1 MSQEKPMKKPIFL
14 LLYCLTALTL
24 QAISN
29 VRLIPVPSLPQL
41 PVSAI
46 HRIFQ
51 DSEGLMWYGTV
62 NGLCCDDGYQ
72 VSVIRSDINTPGLLN
87 DNTIQSIAEDET
99 GRIWFG
105 TDHGAYILDK
115 KTRQVTPLDIQRLQ
129 TSFIYSIRKTSDG
142 YMWIATGHRLLR
154 YNTLGELQK
163 TYLLYDH
170 EGNPSWMAGF
180 CESRQKQLLI
190 TVGREGIYRYD
201 KKTDTFTRYANPPS
215 GRNLTCIVQ
224 DRTHNYFWVGT
235 SSSGLLLFNP
245 SAPKD
250 SVYTY
255 SPLPVNPMGETEG
268 DILYMEQDSHE
279 GTLWMTTRSSL
290 IAMRYD
296 EAHRCLR
303 QTDFRLPA
311 EYGNMLNE
319 IYQDKEGNLW
329 VASFDGKSFIIHFT
343 ENAPEEFTLPALQQR
358 VRFQP
363 AIMALS
369 DAGEGKMWISQERTG
384 LGLYDLSRHEATLYS
399 DFLPLKNLALGSI
412 KQMAESRRENSVWV
426 VPEGRN
432 LIYELGREGMQMKHI
447 RTLSLPDKVKRHF
460 TQIYEDR
467 NGTLWAGTNNGLFTF
482 SLHDNQWHTVCDTL
496 GQISALKEDKQGNL
510 WIGTANK
517 GLYQQ
522 AFKKGCKKTPS
533 PLSITCLSVQ
543 EDSLIWIGTQEGGV
557 YALNPQTGKLTDHT
571 RLCGLNGNIV
581 NQLEFDVYG
590 HLWIDT
596 NQKLIEYNPKNHS
609 FSTYLTTDNSM
620 LLRRFI
626 PTAIC
631 KGHDGRIYFGGI
643 PGICAVTPSA
653 RLDQPSRNIP
663 TFITGIYV
671 KGKPIA
677 NGKTLTLQPDE
688 YDLDIHFS
696 SLDYLNASKIRYAYR
711 LIGLDKEW
719 NYTTVGQHTV
729 NYKHLP
735 HGNYVFEV
743 KATDGYGIWSEK
755 ITRLHIERLP
765 AFYQTGWAITLYI
778 VLLTAGLFLG
788 FRFYLRRMKVKNEEL
803 YADSTELMKM
813 RSYLNEKPVPQAEIR
828 ISDMEFAKLD
838 EILLGNILKA
848 VEENLSEPDFDVQ
861 HLAEKVNMSRSTLT
875 RKLKAI
881 TGLTPLE
888 YIRRVKMQHACRMLE
903 DPRTTVNEVAL
914 ALGYYNRKYFTS
926 CFKEEYGITPS
937 EYQKQ
942 QEKRDT
948 SEAKEG

>member
-1 MSQEKPMKKPIFL
+1 L
-14 LLYCLTALTL
+14 LLFCLIEFTL
-24 QAISN
+24 QAASH
-29 VRLIPVPSLPQL
+29 VRLTPIPSLPQL
-41 PVSAI
+41 PVNAI

-51 DSEGLMWYGTV
+51 DSKGLMWYGTV

-72 VSVIRSDINTPGLLN
+72 INVIRSDINTPGLLS
-87 DNTIQSIAEDET
+87 DNTIQSIAEDDN

-115 KTRQVTPLDIQRLQ
+115 ASGQVTPLDSKELQ
-129 TSFIYSIRKTSDG
+129 TRFIYSIRKTSDG
-142 YMWIATGHRLLR
+142 YMWVATRHKLLR
-154 YNTLGELQK
+154 YNASGELQK
-163 TYLLYDH
+163 TYLLYNP
-170 EGNPSWMAGF
+170 EGGPAWITGF
-180 CESRQKQLLI
+180 CESRQKQILI
-190 TVGREGIYRYD
+190 TIGKEGIYRYD
-201 KKTDTFTRYANPPS
+201 KKTDTFIRYASPPS
-215 GRNLTCIVQ
+215 GEKLTCIVQ

-235 SSSGLLLFNP
+235 NSDGLLLFNP

-250 SVYTY
+250 SIYTY
-255 SPLPVNPMGETEG
+255 SPLPVNPMGETER
-268 DILYMEQDSHE
+268 DILYMVQDSRE

-296 EAHRCLR
+296 ETQRCLR

-319 IYQDKEGNLW
+319 IYQDKDGNLW

-343 ENAPEEFTLPALQQR
+343 ENAPEEFALPALQER

-363 AIMALS
+363 AIMALC

-384 LGLYDLSRHEATLYS
+384 LCLYDLPHHKVTLYT
-399 DFLPLKNLALGSI
+399 DFPAVNGLSLATI
-412 KQMAESRRENSVWV
+412 KQMTEARREGNVWV
-426 VPEGRN
+426 IPEGQS
-432 LIYELGREGMQMKHI
+432 LIYELGRKGMQMKHL
-447 RTLSLPDKVKRHF
+447 RTLSLPEKTKRYF
-460 TQIYEDR
+460 TQTYEDH
-467 NGTLWAGTNNGLFTF
+467 NGTLWAGTNNGLFSFT
-482 SLHDNQWHTVCDTL
+482 LHDNQLHTVCDTL
-496 GQISALKEDKQGNL
+496 GLVSAIKEDKKGNL
-510 WIGTANK
+510 WIGTVNK
-517 GLYQQ
+517 GLYQLSP
-522 AFKKGCKKTPS
+522 KGECHKIPS

-543 EDSLIWIGTQEGGV
+543 EDSLIWMGTQEGGV
-557 YALNPQTGKLTDHT
+557 YALNWQTGKLTDHT
-571 RLCGLNGNIV
+571 RLCELYGNIV

-653 RLDQPSRNIP
+653 RLDQPSKNIP
-663 TFITGIYV
+663 TFITGTYV
-671 KGKPIA
+671 MGKPVT
-677 NGKTLTLQPDE
+677 NGNSLTLQPDE

-719 NYTTVGQHTV
+719 NYTAVGQHTV

-743 KATDGYGIWSEK
+743 KATDGYGIWSDK

-778 VLLTAGLFLG
+778 LLLAAGVFLG
-788 FRFYLRRMKVKNEEL
+788 LRFYLRRMKLKNEEL

-813 RSYLNEKPVPQAEIR
+813 RSYLNEKSGPQTKVR
-828 ISDMEFAKLD
+828 VSDIEFAKLD

-903 DPRTTVNEVAL
+903 DPRTAVNEVAL

-948 SEAKEG
+948 SESKEG

>member
-41 PVSAI
+41 PVSAM

-115 KTRQVTPLDIQRLQ
+115 KTRQVTPLDTQRLQ

-496 GQISALKEDKQGNL
+496 GQVSALKEDKQGNL

>member
-1 MSQEKPMKKPIFL
+1 MKRYCFL
-14 LLYCLTALTL
+14 LIFSLIEITI
-24 QAISN
+24 QATSN
-29 VRLIPVPSLPQL
+29 IRITPVPSLPQL

-72 VSVIRSDINTPGLLN
+72 ISVIRSDINTPGLLN
-87 DNTIQSIAEDET
+87 DNTIQSIAEDER

-105 TDHGAYILDK
+105 TDHGAYMLDK
-115 KTRQVTPLDIQRLQ
+115 TSRQVTPLDAERLQ

-142 YMWIATGHRLLR
+142 AMWIATGHNLLR
-154 YNTLGELQK
+154 YNTEGKLQK

-170 EGNPSWMAGF
+170 EGKPSWMAGF
-180 CESRQKQLLI
+180 CESRQKQILI

-224 DRTHNYFWVGT
+224 DRTRNYFWVGT
-235 SSSGLLLFNP
+235 SSDGLLLFDP

-250 SVYTY
+250 SIYTY

-268 DILYMEQDSHE
+268 DILYLEQDNRE
-279 GTLWMTTRSSL
+279 GILWMTTRSSL

-296 EAHRCLR
+296 EARRCLR

-319 IYQDKEGNLW
+319 IYQDKDGNLW

-343 ENAPEEFTLPALQQR
+343 ENAPEEFSLPALPQR

-363 AIMALS
+363 AIMALC

-384 LGLYDLSRHEATLYS
+384 LGLYDLSNHTVSLYHDFSALKTLS
-399 DFLPLKNLALGSI
+399 LGSI
-412 KQMAESRRENSVWV
+412 KQMTEARREGNVWV
-426 VPEGRN
+426 IPEGRN
-432 LIYELGREGMQMKHI
+432 LIYELGREGMQMKHF
-447 RTLSLPDKVKRHF
+447 RTLSLPEKAQRHF
-460 TQIYEDR
+460 TQTYEDH
-467 NGTLWAGTNNGLFTF
+467 NGTLWAGTNNGVFAF
-482 SLHDNQWHTVCDTL
+482 SLHNNQWHTVCDTL
-496 GQISALKEDKQGNL
+496 GLVSAIKEDKRGNL
-510 WIGTANK
+510 WIGTLNK
-517 GLYQQ
+517 GLYQLSP
-522 AFKKGCKKTPS
+522 KGECRKILS

-543 EDSLIWIGTQEGGV
+543 EDSLIWMGTQEGGV
-557 YALNPQTGKLTDHT
+557 YALNVQTNKLTDHT
-571 RLCGLNGNIV
+571 RLCELNGNIV

-643 PGICAVTPSA
+643 PGICAVTPSD
-653 RLDQPSRNIP
+653 RLDQPSKDIP
-663 TFITGIYV
+663 TFITGLYV
-671 KGKPIA
+671 MGKPIA
-677 NGKTLTLQPDE
+677 NGNSLTLQPDE

-696 SLDYLNASKIRYAYR
+696 SLDYLNARKIRYAYR
-711 LIGLDKEW
+711 LAGLDKEW

-729 NYKHLP
+729 SYKHLP

-755 ITRLHIERLP
+755 VTRLHIERLP
-765 AFYQTGWAITLYI
+765 AFYQTGWAIAFYI
-778 VLLTAGLFLG
+778 LVVTAGIFVGL
-788 FRFYLRRMKVKNEEL
+788 RFYLRRMKLKNEEL
-803 YADSTELMKM
+803 YADSAELMKM
-813 RSYLNEKPVPQAEIR
+813 RSYLDENPVPQTEVR
-828 ISDMEFAKLD
+828 ISEMEFAKLD

-848 VEENLSEPDFDVQ
+848 VEDNLSEAEFDVQ

-888 YIRRVKMQHACRMLE
+888 YIRRVKMQHACRMLK
-903 DPRTTVNEVAL
+903 DPHTTVNEVAL

-926 CFKEEYGITPS
+926 CFKEEYGMTPS
-937 EYQKQ
+937 EFQKQ
-942 QEKRDT
+942 QEKGDT
-948 SEAKEG
+948 SESKEG